1 MDKGPEWKF
10 FQGNYPKGQQVYE
23 KMLNITCMCCC
34 CLVTQSCLTLC
45 NPMDPYQTSL
55 SLTISWS
62 LLKFM
67 FIASVMPSSHLM
79 LCRPLLLPPSIF
91 PSIRVFSSE
100 SVLPIR
106 WPEYWSFSSTISPSS
121 EYSGLISFRTDCFDL
136 LAIQGTLKSLLQ
148 QPQFFDIHQ
157 CIVVA
162 LSLPKISQF
171 RDKWY
176 DPLLLTATV
185 LLVEEA
191 FAGCFHKME
200 ETEARNC
207 SSRSIATFLS
217 LAVSWQ

>member
-79 LCRPLLLPPSIF
+79 LCRHPLLLPSVF
-91 PSIRVFSSE
+91 PSIRGFSNE
-100 SVLPIR
+100 SSVHIR
-106 WPEYWSFSSTISPSS
+106 
-121 EYSGLISFRTDCFDL
+121 
-136 LAIQGTLKSLLQ
+136 
-148 QPQFFDIHQ
+148 
-157 CIVVA
+157 
-162 LSLPKISQF
+162 
-171 RDKWY
+171 
-176 DPLLLTATV
+176 
-185 LLVEEA
+185 
-191 FAGCFHKME
+191 
-200 ETEARNC
+200 
-207 SSRSIATFLS
+207 
-217 LAVSWQ
+217 